1 VQASRIL
8 NVPLVVTEQNPK
20 GLGRTVAELD
30 ISHARGVYPKTK
42 FSMIVPEVATEL
54 GNLCDGKLE
63 CVVLFGI
70 EVCARSI

>member
-1 VQASRIL
+1 M
-8 NVPLVVTEQNPK
+8 TEQNPK
-20 GLGRTVAELD
+20 GLGRTVTELD

-54 GNLCDGKLE
+54 GTLCDGKLE